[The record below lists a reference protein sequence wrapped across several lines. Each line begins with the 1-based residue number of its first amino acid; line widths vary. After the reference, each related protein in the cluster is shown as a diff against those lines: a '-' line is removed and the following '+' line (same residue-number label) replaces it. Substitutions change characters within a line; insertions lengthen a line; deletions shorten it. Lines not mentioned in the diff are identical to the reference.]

1 MLAVSRGL
9 TWIDGG
15 VCGKKG
21 IVDRLMM
28 GKLNGG
34 VRERKNIGG
43 RGGENRKGGIK
54 EKKLG

>member
-1 MLAVSRGL
+1 METNG
-9 TWIDGG
+9 GG

-34 VRERKNIGG
+34 VRERKNIDG
-43 RGGENRKGGIK
+43 RGGENRKRGDKRK
-54 EKKLG
+54 ETWVIT